1 MGALTSR
8 IPAALGLGVVALL
21 VLSASS
27 SMWYT
32 VTAKGNYTEGMNR
45 EPGFIANYIIDDS
58 DEIIEIEIV
67 NATPLFAYW
76 NKRESVSNGTDTA
89 SEGSSDLE
97 ITESV
102 LDEVRIWMSWIFVVV
117 ILTEVLALLW
127 DNRWSRAVAILA
139 WIVGLLGFVM
149 LVPYG
154 IIGDFGSGG
163 DDEGTTGGFDTGND
177 DAASE
182 DEFAHFTFES
192 GLNFGSP
199 LIEYTFVTDGFDL
212 GLVPKENRS
221 QVIEKAPEVGDP
233 HYDSRVKFEGSISL
247 NNGPWLYYW
256 LSIPLVWILISR
268 SKIFILKSEI
278 EEE

>member
-89 SEGSSDLE
+89 SE
-97 ITESV
+97 
-102 LDEVRIWMSWIFVVV
+102 
-117 ILTEVLALLW
+117 
-127 DNRWSRAVAILA
+127 
-139 WIVGLLGFVM
+139 
-149 LVPYG
+149 
-154 IIGDFGSGG
+154 
-163 DDEGTTGGFDTGND
+163 
-177 DAASE
+177 
-182 DEFAHFTFES
+182 
-192 GLNFGSP
+192 
-199 LIEYTFVTDGFDL
+199 
-212 GLVPKENRS
+212 
-221 QVIEKAPEVGDP
+221 
-233 HYDSRVKFEGSISL
+233 
-247 NNGPWLYYW
+247 
-256 LSIPLVWILISR
+256 
-268 SKIFILKSEI
+268 
-278 EEE
+278 